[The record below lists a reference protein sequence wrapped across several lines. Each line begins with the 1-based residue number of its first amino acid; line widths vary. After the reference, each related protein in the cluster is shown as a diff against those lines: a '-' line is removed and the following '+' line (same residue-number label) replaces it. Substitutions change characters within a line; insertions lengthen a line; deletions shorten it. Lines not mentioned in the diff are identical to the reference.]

1 MGHEDAVQELPGQ
14 EGSSGLSLPE
24 RDCLARNPGYDHGM
38 NWKEYISTDPGIC
51 HGKPCFTGT
60 RVMVSV
66 VLDCL
71 AADMTREAIIEEYPS
86 LSNDAIRAA
95 LAYSADLAEERIVAA

>member
-1 MGHEDAVQELPGQ
+1 
-14 EGSSGLSLPE
+14 
-24 RDCLARNPGYDHGM
+24 
-38 NWKEYISTDPGIC
+38 
-51 HGKPCFTGT
+51 
-60 RVMVSV
+60 MVSV

-71 AADMTREAIIEEYPS
+71 AADLTREAIIEEYPG

>member
-1 MGHEDAVQELPGQ
+1 
-14 EGSSGLSLPE
+14 
-24 RDCLARNPGYDHGM
+24 M
-38 NWKEYISTDPGIC
+38 NWREYISADLGIC

-71 AADMTREAIIEEYPS
+71 AADMTREAIIEEYPC
-86 LSNDAIRAA
+86 LSNEAIRAA
-95 LAYSADLAEERIVAA
+95 LAYSADLAEVRIVAA